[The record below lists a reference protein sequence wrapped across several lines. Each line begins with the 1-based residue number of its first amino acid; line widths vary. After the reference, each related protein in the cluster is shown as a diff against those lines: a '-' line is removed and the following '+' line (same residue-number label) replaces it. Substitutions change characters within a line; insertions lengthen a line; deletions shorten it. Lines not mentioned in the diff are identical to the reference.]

1 MFFFLQIDVQSL
13 CEWRPELKRSHQT
26 YQDKLDVNA
35 MPIPFELDQSAER
48 RNSSSAWPGYTWLCL
63 AEAKMLASAQ
73 KNFSAERFCDK
84 KAQEEILK
92 LSVKDTTP

>member
-1 MFFFLQIDVQSL
+1 MNYRNTQQL
-13 CEWRPELKRSHQT
+13 
-26 YQDKLDVNA
+26 N
-35 MPIPFELDQSAER
+35 SAPTLMIR
-48 RNSSSAWPGYTWLCL
+48 AATGSNKSFDNSSESCNLVYVLLQKQHYLNLLCL
-63 AEAKMLASAQ
+63 AEAKMLTSAQ